1 MKKWFIFAVLA
12 LITVAAATNQDKIAL
27 RLLTAG
33 LGKMMGQDATSQFI
47 DGLHLGLCGAGGP
60 LPAPNASG
68 PCIVV
73 TAGERHF
80 VFDAGTD
87 GVRNLIRMGY
97 PVGKIESVF
106 LTHFHSDHIDG
117 LGELA
122 TLRWVNAANETP
134 LPVLGPTGVDQI
146 VAGFNMAYRLD
157 SQYRHAHHGDTVA
170 PLSGAGMIARPFS
183 KPEMGAST
191 DLINEPNLRISA
203 FAVEHAPVDP
213 AVGYK
218 IEYKGRSI
226 VITGDTIK
234 SQNIIEHARNVDL
247 LAHEA
252 LASNLVKL
260 MNRTAAQK
268 GLSVLQKV
276 TSDIPD
282 YHATPM
288 DAAETAKEAGVGHLL
303 YYHIVPPLIIP
314 GQQELFLNGAD
325 AVFKDYTVGVDGVII
340 SLPAGSTEIRM
351 TSSGL

>member
-1 MKKWFIFAVLA
+1 
-12 LITVAAATNQDKIAL
+12 
-27 RLLTAG
+27 
-33 LGKMMGQDATSQFI
+33 
-47 DGLHLGLCGAGGP
+47 
-60 LPAPNASG
+60 
-68 PCIVV
+68 
-73 TAGERHF
+73 
-80 VFDAGTD
+80 
-87 GVRNLIRMGY
+87 
-97 PVGKIESVF
+97 
-106 LTHFHSDHIDG
+106 
-117 LGELA
+117 
-122 TLRWVNAANETP
+122 
-134 LPVLGPTGVDQI
+134 
-146 VAGFNMAYRLD
+146 
-157 SQYRHAHHGDTVA
+157 
-170 PLSGAGMIARPFS
+170 MIARPFS

>member
-97 PVGKIESVF
+97 PVGKIEAVF

-122 TLRWVNAANETP
+122 TLRWVNAANVQP
-134 LPVLGPTGVDQI
+134 LPVFGPTGVDQI

-183 KPEMGAST
+183 KPEMESSI
-191 DLINEPNLRISA
+191 DLINEPNLSIST

-218 IEYKGRSI
+218 IEYKDRSI

-260 MNRTAAQK
+260 MNQTAAQK

-314 GQQELFLNGAD
+314 GQQGLFLDGAD
-325 AVFKDYTVGVDGVII
+325 AVFEDYTVGVDGVVI
-340 SLPAGSTEIRM
+340 SLPAGSKEIK
-351 TSSGL
+351 TVSKGL

>member
-1 MKKWFIFAVLA
+1 MKRWTVVALIA
-12 LITVAAATNQDKIAL
+12 LITVAAASNRDKITL
-27 RLLTAG
+27 QLLTAG
-33 LGKMMGQDATSQFI
+33 LGKMMGQDASSQFV

-60 LPAPNASG
+60 LPAPKASG

-97 PVGKIESVF
+97 PVGRIEAVF

-134 LPVLGPTGVDQI
+134 LPVFGPTGVDQI
-146 VAGFNMAYRLD
+146 VAGFNMAYQLD
-157 SQYRHAHHGDTVA
+157 TQYRHAHHGDTVA
-170 PLSGAGMIARPFS
+170 PLSGAGMVASVFS
-183 KPEMGAST
+183 KPEPGISH
-191 DLINEPNLRISA
+191 DLIKEPNLRISA
-203 FAVEHAPVDP
+203 FAVDHSPVDP
-213 AVGYK
+213 AVGYRV
-218 IEYKGRSI
+218 EYKDRSL

-234 SQNIIEHARNVDL
+234 SQNIIHQARNVDL

-260 MNRTAAQK
+260 MNQTAAQK

-314 GQQELFLNGAD
+314 GQESLFLNGAD
-325 AVFKDYTVGVDGVII
+325 AVFENYTVGIDGLVI
-340 SLPAGSTEIRM
+340 SMPAGSREIK
-351 TSSGL
+351 TVSKGL

>member
-1 MKKWFIFAVLA
+1 MKRWFVFAALA

-27 RLLTAG
+27 RLLNIG
-33 LGKMMGQDATSQFI
+33 LDKNMGQDRTSEFT

-60 LPAPNASG
+60 LPAPKASG

-97 PVGKIESVF
+97 PVGKIEAVF

-134 LPVLGPTGVDQI
+134 LPVFGPTGVNQI
-146 VAGFNMAYRLD
+146 VAGFNMAYQLD

-170 PLSGAGMIARPFS
+170 PLSGAGMVARVFN
-183 KPEMGAST
+183 KPEQGVST
-191 DLINEPNLRISA
+191 DLIKEPNLRISA
-203 FAVEHAPVDP
+203 FAVDHSPVDP

-218 IEYKGRSI
+218 VEYKDRSL

-234 SQNIIEHARNVDL
+234 SQNIIDQARNVDL

-260 MNRTAAQK
+260 MNQTAAQK

-314 GQQELFLNGAD
+314 GQQGLFLNGAD
-325 AVFKDYTVGVDGVII
+325 AVFKDYTVGVDGVVI
-340 SLPAGSTEIRM
+340 SLPAGGKEIKM